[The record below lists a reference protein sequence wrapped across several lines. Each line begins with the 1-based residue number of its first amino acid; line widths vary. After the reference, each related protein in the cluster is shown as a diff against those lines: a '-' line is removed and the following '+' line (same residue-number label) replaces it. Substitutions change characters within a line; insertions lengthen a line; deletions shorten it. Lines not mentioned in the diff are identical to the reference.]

1 MTLPLSHEETQAV
14 LGALALDALSDVE
27 RRAALAHVAACQECT
42 AELSALRDAAASL
55 AFAVPA
61 AVAVGDAERAAA
73 TRSRLMARARAGAEP
88 RRTSVGE
95 SGELPVTRTTLRVQS
110 RRRNLPASAWA
121 ALAAA
126 VAFLAVLAGWV
137 RTRAEMTQL
146 NAELFAVRSENARRM
161 DSLNATL
168 DGLTAPEV
176 RVVDLTATGPRPP
189 SARMFWNTRT
199 SRWTLFAHFLA
210 PPAAGKT
217 YQLWLV
223 TNRNEKISA
232 GTFTPDSIGHAV
244 LQADYALAGGPAA
257 LQTIA
262 VTLEPAGGVPQP
274 TGPIII
280 AGNATR

>member
-1 MTLPLSHEETQAV
+1 MTLPLSHEEAQAV
-14 LGALALDALSDVE
+14 LGALALDALSDTE
-27 RRAALAHVAACQECT
+27 RRAAMAHVAACQECT

-55 AFAVPA
+55 AFVPA
-61 AVAVGDAERAAA
+61 AVAVSDTERAAA
-73 TRSRLMARARAGAEP
+73 TRSRLMARVAAGSAT
-88 RRTSVGE
+88 RRTSVSE
-95 SGELPVTRTTLRVQS
+95 SAELPITRTTLRVQS
-110 RRRNLPASAWA
+110 KGRYLPASAWA

-126 VAFLAVLAGWV
+126 VAFLAVLGAWARSRTEAAGLLAEV
-137 RTRAEMTQL
+137 RAI
-146 NAELFAVRSENARRM
+146 RSENAARR
-161 DSLNATL
+161 DSLNAVVDRL
-168 DGLTAPEV
+168 AAPEV
-176 RVVDLTATGPRPP
+176 RVVELTATGPRPP

-199 SRWTLFAHFLA
+199 NQWTMFAHFLA
-210 PPAAGKT
+210 RPAAGKT

-244 LQADYALAGGPAA
+244 VQADYALAGGPAA

-262 VTLEPAGGVPQP
+262 VTLEPEGGVPQP